1 MDFMRGI
8 RHLLHA
14 PASRKFPPAVMQAI
28 QEAITQGE
36 KQHDGEICFA
46 IEARLPLRPLLA
58 GHRARA
64 RAEDLF
70 GQLRVWDTPRRTG
83 VLIYVLLA
91 DREME
96 IVADR
101 GVSARL
107 PGPAW
112 DVVAD
117 LMRRH
122 FQQDDWRGGA
132 LAGIKAMNA
141 LLARHLPPR
150 PGGHAISLPEQPIVL

>member
-58 GHRARA
+58 GHHARA

-70 GQLRVWDTPRRTG
+70 GQLRVWDTARNTG

-91 DREME
+91 DREVE

-101 GVSARL
+101 GVAVRL
-107 PGPAW
+107 PGPSW
-112 DVVAD
+112 NLVAEV
-117 LMRRH
+117 MRKH
-122 FQQDDWRGGA
+122 FEQDDWRRGA
-132 LAGIKAMNA
+132 LTGIKAMNA
-141 LLARHLPPR
+141 LLARHLPAR
-150 PGGHAISLPEQPIVL
+150 SGGHASLLPDHPIIL